1 MLWFFERE
9 HSRLR
14 YEIRRQTDGPEYEL
28 VITYPDG
35 GQEVERYSDPTAVV
49 ERSMA
54 LQNALTEA
62 GWAPPRIGPR
72 AGPKLPNRHY

>member
-14 YEIRRQTDGPEYEL
+14 YEIRRQTDGQDYEL

-35 GQEVERYSDPTAVV
+35 GQEIERYSDPADVT

-54 LQNALTEA
+54 LQNALTKA
-62 GWAPPRIGPR
+62 GWSPPRIGSR
-72 AGPKLPNRHY
+72 AGLKLPGQ